1 MPAYSV
7 SRSVEIAEGPER
19 VFDAVADFNT
29 WTTWSPWLICE
40 PDAKVTV
47 SKDSNSPGSLYQ
59 WQGDMTGQ
67 GEVEHLKVVA
77 GKSITDEI
85 RFIKPFKSRAQV
97 GFEVTPHASG
107 TKLTWTM
114 NGRMPWFMFWMVPSL
129 ETMIGMD
136 YQRGLLMLKDWLE
149 TGIIPSKSVVA
160 GVQETGPLRMAGVL
174 GTCRTDEIGPAMEET
189 FAAANREF
197 ELAGLA
203 RDGAMISVYT
213 KFLMAKGRFDYLS
226 GYVLPPDASLRL
238 PASLTEWTLPRCSAL
253 RVDHQGAYRHL
264 GNGWSIAN
272 QIARHRKY
280 KQRSCGAFEIY
291 RKSAPQVAED
301 QQVTEIY
308 LPLR

>member
-7 SRSVEIAEGPER
+7 SRSVEIAVAAEK
-19 VFDAVADFNT
+19 VFESVVDFKT

-40 PDAKVTV
+40 PDAQVTV
-47 SKDSNSPGSLYQ
+47 SENSTSRGSLYA
-59 WQGDMTGQ
+59 WKGEMTGQ
-67 GEVEHLKVVA
+67 GEVEHMKIDYGKKVD
-77 GKSITDEI
+77 DEI
-85 RFIKPFKSRAQV
+85 RFIKPFKSQAQV
-97 GFEVTPHASG
+97 GFEVTPLSTG

-114 NGRMPWFMFWMVPSL
+114 HGRMPWFMFWMVPSL
-129 ETMIGMD
+129 ETMVGMD

-149 TGIIPSKSVVA
+149 TGSIPSKSVVV
-160 GVQETGPLRMAGVL
+160 GVQETGPLRMAGVF
-174 GTCRTDEIGPAMEET
+174 GTCRTEEIGPAMEET
-189 FAAANREF
+189 FATANREF
-197 ELAGLA
+197 DLARLP

-226 GYVLPPDASLRL
+226 GYVLPADASLRL
-238 PASLTEWTLPRCSAL
+238 PSSLTEWTLPRCSAL
-253 RVDHQGAYRHL
+253 RVDHHGAYRHL

-272 QIARHRKY
+272 QIARYRKY

-291 RKSAPQVAED
+291 RQAVPQVAED